1 MINRHNA
8 IIANIGGCHKKGT
21 LTSASNTS
29 TFIKNSIKMFLLIS
43 SIAVAMITRAFSAK
57 ALNAS
62 V

>member
-1 MINRHNA
+1 MLSSQILVD
-8 IIANIGGCHKKGT
+8 CYKKGT